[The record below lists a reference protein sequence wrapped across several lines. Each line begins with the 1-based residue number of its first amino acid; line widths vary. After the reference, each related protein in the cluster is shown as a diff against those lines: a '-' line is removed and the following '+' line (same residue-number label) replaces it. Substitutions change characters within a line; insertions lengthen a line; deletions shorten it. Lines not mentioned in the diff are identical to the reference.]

1 MAFFISMSKKDLS
14 HIHLRSFRHATPIQI
29 RFVDIDRLG
38 HVNNATIL
46 TYFETA
52 RVAYLNDVIGREN
65 DWFGRGLILAHSE
78 IDYVQ
83 PVYQEDKIIAHT
95 RIIQL
100 GNKSFTIENV
110 LMRVDGKKEVLCAY
124 ATGVLVCMNYHEK
137 LTVEIPEEWKE
148 KLRKFD
154 KL

>member
-1 MAFFISMSKKDLS
+1 MSKKDLS
-14 HIHLRSFRHATPIQI
+14 HINLKEYKHATPIQI
-29 RFVDIDRLG
+29 RFVDIDKLG

-46 TYFETA
+46 SYFETA

-78 IDYVQ
+78 IDYLQ
-83 PVYQEDKIIAHT
+83 PVYHDDKIIAHT
-95 RIIQL
+95 RAMHV
-100 GNKSFTIENV
+100 GTKSFTVENV

-137 LTVEIPEEWKE
+137 LTVEIPEEWKA
-148 KLRKFD
+148 KLRSYD
-154 KL
+154 HLR

>member
-1 MAFFISMSKKDLS
+1 MSKKDLT
-14 HIHLRSFRHATPIQI
+14 HINIKDYRHSMPIQI
-29 RFVDIDRLG
+29 RFVDIDKLG

-46 TYFETA
+46 SYFETA

-78 IDYVQ
+78 IDYLQ
-83 PVYQEDKIIAHT
+83 PVYHDDKIIAHT
-95 RIIQL
+95 RTIKV
-100 GNKSFTIENV
+100 GNKSFTVENV

-137 LTVEIPEEWKE
+137 LTVEIPEEWKA
-148 KLRKFD
+148 KLRDFD
-154 KL
+154 KLH

>member
-1 MAFFISMSKKDLS
+1 MAKRDLS
-14 HIHLRSFRHATPIQI
+14 HINVKNYRHSIPVQI
-29 RFVDIDRLG
+29 RFVDIDKLG

-46 TYFETA
+46 SYFETA

-78 IDYVQ
+78 IDYLQ
-83 PVYQEDKIIAHT
+83 PVYHDDKIIAHT
-95 RIIQL
+95 RTIKV
-100 GNKSFTIENV
+100 GTKSFTVENV

-124 ATGVLVCMNYHEK
+124 ATGVLVCMNYNEK
-137 LTVEIPEEWKE
+137 LTAEIPEDWKI
-148 KLRKFD
+148 KLRGYD